1 MCLALSGL
9 ISLLMGPLYAQRV
22 TSVLIAR
29 RISKDGAVFRGAHPS
44 YLANLPP
51 WTGDPP

>member
-9 ISLLMGPLYAQRV
+9 ISLLMGPFYAQRV
-22 TSVLIAR
+22 TGVLIAR
-29 RISKDGAVFRGAHPS
+29 RISTDGAVLQGAHPS